1 MPLAIEGGVFFN
13 GAAFVGVEDFEF
25 GADLE
30 TGVDD
35 LDAFLEEEEEDEE
48 AGYLDPPPPPL
59 DICDD
64 EEVFFPDGE

>member
-1 MPLAIEGGVFFN
+1 MFLD

-35 LDAFLEEEEEDEE
+35 LDAFLNEEGEEEENFD
-48 AGYLDPPPPPL
+48 PPPPL
-59 DICDD
+59 DMSEDG
-64 EEVFFPDGE
+64 EVFFPDGE

>member
-1 MPLAIEGGVFFN
+1 MAIEGGVFFN

-35 LDAFLEEEEEDEE
+35 LDAFLEE
-48 AGYLDPPPPPL
+48 GNLDPPPPPL